1 MTSGQLEE
9 RCGDVEVIT
18 KSRAGDR
25 QVNVASRWRV
35 SEVVAFGKPAVPAL
49 RALLFQREP
58 SGLFQIRC
66 RAVEALAALRAY
78 DVLVDFV
85 NNHEATADPIEC
97 LGDDAVIN
105 AVAQGLKR
113 LHDERVFRL
122 LLHLAQRAALTGVI
136 DALGAYRRVEAIP
149 ALIAA
154 LEDDASRGSAEAALV
169 KMGRAARTALI
180 MSARQR
186 RPSPGCE
193 SESSLRRRRS
203 ALKLLGLIGTSRRT
217 WPELRGLV
225 QDKDPKLSFL
235 ACRLGLP
242 NAPAVE
248 LHDIVARLLS
258 LWAGADWML
267 RDEIEQS
274 LVAHFDKLSRILV
287 QYVGAASP
295 CPSRDPDIERL
306 LHRVRTWADPN

>member
-9 RCGDVEVIT
+9 RCGDIEAIT
-18 KSRAGDR
+18 QAIAKLTSLHEGD
-25 QVNVASRWRV
+25 SGV
-35 SEVVAFGKPAVPAL
+35 SEVVAFGKAAVPAL
-49 RALLFQREP
+49 RAPLFQREP

-78 DVLVDFV
+78 DVLVDFLYH
-85 NNHEATADPIEC
+85 HEPASDPIES

-105 AVAQGLKR
+105 AVAQGLKG

-122 LLHLAQRAALTGVI
+122 LLNLAQRPALTGVI
-136 DALGAYRRVEAIP
+136 DALSAYPRVEAIP

-180 MSARQR
+180 ISARQR
-186 RPSPGCE
+186 RPSSRCE

-203 ALKLLGLIGTSRRT
+203 ALKLLGLIGISRST
-217 WPELRGLV
+217 WHELRGLV
-225 QDKDPKLSFL
+225 WDKDPKLCFL

-242 NAPAVE
+242 NSPAVE
-248 LHDIVARLLS
+248 LQDIVARLLS

-267 RDEIEQS
+267 RDEIEQG
-274 LVAHFDKLSRILV
+274 LVARFDKLSGILV
-287 QYVGAASP
+287 QYAGAASP
-295 CPSRDPDIERL
+295 SPSRDPDVDRL
-306 LHRVRTWADPN
+306 LQRVRTSGIAE